1 MTKPTIEA
9 AIIEAD
15 RAKVP
20 DRPTTDY
27 DHRKRCMDVL
37 IEAARFR
44 IKKKPI
50 RDMEISLMFDGRR
63 CPTCNYV
70 VNKYDNVFC
79 GNCGQALD
87 WSEI

>member
-87 WSEI
+87 WSGI

>member
-27 DHRKRCMDVL
+27 DHRKKCMDVL

-70 VNKYDNVFC
+70 VNKYDDVFC

-87 WSEI
+87 WSDI

>member
-15 RAKVP
+15 RANVP

-87 WSEI
+87 WSDI

>member
-87 WSEI
+87 WGGV